1 MHCSNLDL
9 LLIILKMHIMFI
21 KQPFSEKRLLIC
33 SKVKWGFGNPMASFD
48 QRKQTILIVQDKN
61 NPHKNSFAVSQCG
74 NSSSF
79 HTHQNQCKARNSPR
93 ERQQCCDRH
102 FIVFCYFFPCCPNPR
117 CRRYVLINSEAPI
130 ILRKNNKRKLQPE
143 LPSRSGSSIC

>member
-1 MHCSNLDL
+1 
-9 LLIILKMHIMFI
+9 MFI

-48 QRKQTILIVQDKN
+48 QHKQTILIVQDKN

-102 FIVFCYFFPCCPNPR
+102 FIVFCYFFSLLSKSK
-117 CRRYVLINSEAPI
+117 VQA
-130 ILRKNNKRKLQPE
+130 LRANKFE
-143 LPSRSGSSIC
+143 SSYYIEEKQ